1 MRISWKALVLALV
14 LVLGT
19 NASARAEYLNWSYSW
34 SMVPPSI
41 TSKTGL
47 AGVVG
52 ATGFGVGTT
61 DPIQAVTLST
71 FATGSSTAPED
82 VEIESSPYD
91 LTLTLQDTDN
101 PALLPQTLTFQGA
114 MSGIVSTSDV
124 SLTNSFVSS
133 IASVVMGDYLYS
145 VTLTGFTSPTLNS
158 TGSITAQIVVTRY
171 DEGGGNGGGDP
182 VTKTPEPSSLVLA
195 ALVIP
200 IVLWYR
206 MRRQGQVSTAS
217 LAV

>member
-14 LVLGT
+14 LVLST

-52 ATGFGVGTT
+52 ATGFGVGTA

-71 FATGSSTAPED
+71 FTTGSSTAPED

-91 LTLTLQDTDN
+91 LSVTLQDTGN
-101 PALLPQTLTFQGA
+101 PALLPQTLTFKGA
-114 MSGIVSTSDV
+114 MSGIVSTAEVTV
-124 SLTNSFVSS
+124 SNSFVSS
-133 IASVVMGDYLYS
+133 LASVVMGDYLYT
-145 VTLTGFTSPTLNS
+145 VTLTDYTSPTLNS
-158 TGSITAQIVVTRY
+158 TGSITAQIVVTRN
-171 DEGGGNGGGDP
+171 DDGGGQ

-206 MRRQGQVSTAS
+206 MRRQGQVSTATM
-217 LAV
+217 AV